1 MIVDTLKT
9 RAKQEEALKLLQKG
23 DESQEIKKRI
33 GKLTRWEKRRIKAG
47 DKTLLFSRLGIA
59 EEKDIDALKKKF
71 GVKSALDEQNIEEVL
86 EGKTNIGR
94 KRSRRKVAQEEQVK
108 DSLKQLIIDRNEE
121 KEQELY
127 MDEEELMERQKEKA
141 KITEMFRDDVD

>member
-108 DSLKQLIIDRNEE
+108 DSLK
-121 KEQELY
+121 
-127 MDEEELMERQKEKA
+127 
-141 KITEMFRDDVD
+141 